1 MKKLLSLLIC
11 LTMLWSCA
19 SAAIVINGGE
29 NRGINPEKVEP
40 NTWEDVRISPT
51 TGLVL
56 SDVAKRAPETGF
68 AGLAIT
74 GRYMPMLVQID
85 NAEGGIGYDS
95 NGKYAGK
102 RAPWGAQYS
111 DVIYETPLY
120 KQGDTRL
127 TFLFSDLI
135 PNSVGPLRSAR
146 LFHAWLREEWDCG
159 FIFYGQQE
167 YTATSVPEAFKSTGA
182 DKKGYE
188 YDANGKVTAGA
199 GVLFLGTV
207 GISRPWK
214 QYFGSMRS
222 KEWPGQNILLQ
233 KPHDKVADAAAVSS
247 LILPDF
253 QAANH
258 TWLFTDSE
266 PDWDDDAEE
275 IYVNWAPMGT
285 KLQCYNS
292 YIWWDEDEE
301 VYTREMVDYKS
312 ESMRDTHEY
321 RTLQWKDKLQEES
334 IPFTNVI
341 VQFTEMEWVRTDAP
355 NPTVTG
361 TGNADIFQRGKH
373 TAGAWRRDTLSDRT
387 VFYDENGEEVKM
399 QRGRTLI
406 IVMDYATEHRSVSYN

>member
-1 MKKLLSLLIC
+1 MKRMLSLLIC
-11 LTMLWSCA
+11 LMMLGSCA
-19 SAAIVINGGE
+19 MADIVINGGE
-29 NRGINPEKVEP
+29 NRGINPPKVEP
-40 NTWEDVRISPT
+40 NVWEDVRISPT

-68 AGLAIT
+68 AGLAMT

-85 NAEGGIGYDS
+85 NAEAGIGYDS
-95 NGKYAGK
+95 NGKYTGK
-102 RAPWGAQYS
+102 RAPWGAQYT
-111 DVIYETPLY
+111 DVIYEAPLY

-135 PNSVGPLRSAR
+135 PNAVGPLRSAR

-167 YTATSVPEAFKSTGA
+167 YTDTNVPEAFKSTGA
-182 DKKGYE
+182 DKKGYV
-188 YDANGKVTAGA
+188 YDTEGKVVEGA
-199 GVLFLGTV
+199 GLLFLGTV

-222 KEWPGQNILLQ
+222 KEWPGMNIQLQ
-233 KPHDKVADAAAVSS
+233 KPHDKTVDAAAVSS

-258 TWLFTDSE
+258 TWQFTDSE

-275 IYVNWAPMGT
+275 IYVNWATG
-285 KLQCYNS
+285 KLQYYNS

-301 VYTREMVDYKS
+301 VYTREMMDYTS
-312 ESMRDTHEY
+312 ESLRDTHEY
-321 RTLQWKDKLQEES
+321 KTLQWKDKMNEES

-341 VQFTEMEWVRTDAP
+341 VQFTKMEWVRTDAP
-355 NPTVTG
+355 KPEVLG
-361 TGNADIFQRGKH
+361 MGNADIFQRGKH
-373 TAGAWRRDTLSDRT
+373 MAGVWRRDTLSDRT
-387 VFYDENGEEVKM
+387 VFYDEEGEEIKM

-406 IVMDYATEHRSVSYN
+406 IVMDYETEHRSVSYN